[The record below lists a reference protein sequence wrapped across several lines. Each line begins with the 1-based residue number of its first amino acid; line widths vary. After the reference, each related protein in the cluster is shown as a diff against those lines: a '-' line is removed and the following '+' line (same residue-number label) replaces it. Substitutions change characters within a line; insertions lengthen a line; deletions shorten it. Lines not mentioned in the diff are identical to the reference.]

1 MIGVFRYADI
11 RHKYLFVLLIFKE
24 KGEIMF

>member
-24 KGEIMF
+24 TREIMF